1 MVKMTTKLQD
11 VNPDLLCLG
20 LSHHTA
26 PLALREKLAME
37 EDALQAF
44 LNKQLS
50 TGKVG
55 EIAVLSTCNR
65 VEVYFTSS
73 HNDFDQMV
81 ADLAAANGVRLQELK
96 DHSYALKNDEGVG
109 HLFRVAAGLDS
120 LVVGEAQI
128 LGQVSQAYEF
138 ARACQTVGPRLSKLF
153 QAAIFSA
160 KRVQSETAL
169 SRWSTSVPSLA
180 VKLASRQGKRLDQAH
195 ILLVGA
201 GDMAEL
207 AVEAFRKHGVKQ
219 FSVASRTLQSAA
231 KLARR
236 WNGRAGTLDQLAEY
250 LVEVDV
256 LLCSSSS
263 QDVLIQ
269 KELVDQVMAI
279 RPQRPLVILDI
290 AVPRDVHPDVSQV
303 KNVFLYDMDDLQQGV
318 EVLQSARSKE
328 LPRARQ
334 IVDEEIRDFIAYST
348 GLDVMVPVIRG
359 LRQQAESIRHEE
371 LEKALRRLPSLT
383 QEQQEQIG
391 ALTRSIVR
399 KLLHNPTARLRQR
412 TSDENSDHY
421 ATVAR
426 QLFGLDQE

>member
-1 MVKMTTKLQD
+1 MNSMS
-11 VNPDLLCLG
+11 LLCLG
-20 LSHHTA
+20 FSHYTA
-26 PLALREKLAME
+26 PLALREKLAMGE
-37 EDALQAF
+37 TALQVF
-44 LNKQLS
+44 LNEQVS

-73 HNDFDQMV
+73 HSDFDQM
-81 ADLAAANGVRLQELK
+81 AEDLAAANGVRLQELK
-96 DHSYALKNDEGVG
+96 DHSYGLKDDEAVG
-109 HLFRVAAGLDS
+109 HLFLVAAGLDS
-120 LVVGEAQI
+120 LVIGEAQI
-128 LGQVSQAYEF
+128 LGQVSKAYEF
-138 ARACQTVGPRLSKLF
+138 ARARQTVGPRLSKLF

-169 SRWSTSVPSLA
+169 SRLSTSVPSLA

-195 ILLVGA
+195 VLLVGA
-201 GDMAEL
+201 GEMAEL

-219 FSVASRTLQSAA
+219 FSVASRTLRSAA
-231 KLARR
+231 KLAQR
-236 WNGRAGTLDQLAEY
+236 WNGRAGTLDQLAKY

-263 QDVLIQ
+263 KDFLIE
-269 KELVDQVMAI
+269 KKMVEQVMAI

-290 AVPRDVHPDVSQV
+290 AVPRDVHPDASQV
-303 KNVFLYDMDDLQQGV
+303 KNVFLHDMDDLQRGV

-334 IVDEEIRDFIAYST
+334 IVDEEVRDFIAYSID
-348 GLDVMVPVIRG
+348 LDVMVPVIRG
-359 LRQQAESIRHEE
+359 LRQQAESIRDEE
-371 LEKALRRLPSLT
+371 LQKTLRRLPNLT
-383 QEQQEQIG
+383 AEQQEQIG

-412 TSDENSDHY
+412 TTHENSAHY
-421 ATVAR
+421 AAVAR

>member
-1 MVKMTTKLQD
+1 M
-11 VNPDLLCLG
+11 NLLCLG

-26 PLALREKLAME
+26 PLALREKLAMGE
-37 EDALQAF
+37 TALQVF
-44 LNKQLS
+44 LNEQLS

-65 VEVYFTSS
+65 VEIYFTSS
-73 HNDFDQMV
+73 QSGFDQMIE
-81 ADLAAANGVRLQELK
+81 DLAAANGVKPQELK
-96 DHSYALKNDEGVG
+96 VHSYGLKNDEGVR

-128 LGQVSQAYEF
+128 LGQVAQAYEF
-138 ARACQTVGPRLSKLF
+138 ARAHQTVGLRLSKLF

-169 SRWSTSVPSLA
+169 SRLSTSVPSLA

-201 GDMAEL
+201 GEMAEL
-207 AVEAFRKHGVKQ
+207 AVEAFRKHGVKR
-219 FSVASRTLQSAA
+219 FSVASRTLHSAE

-236 WNGRAGTLDQLAEY
+236 WNGRAGTLDQLSQY
-250 LVEVDV
+250 LADVDV

-263 QDVLIQ
+263 QDFLID
-269 KELVDQVMAI
+269 KEMVDQVMSI

-290 AVPRDVHPDVSQV
+290 AVPRDVHPDVKQV

-318 EVLQSARSKE
+318 EVLQSARSRE

-334 IVDEEIRDFIAYST
+334 IVDEEVRDFIAYSID
-348 GLDVMVPVIRG
+348 LDVMVPVIRG
-359 LRQQAESIRHEE
+359 LRQQAENIRHEE
-371 LEKALRRLPSLT
+371 LQKTLRRLPNLT
-383 QEQQEQIG
+383 PEQQEQIG

-399 KLLHNPTARLRQR
+399 KLLHNPTAHLRQR
-412 TSDENSDHY
+412 TTDENNDRY
-421 ATVAR
+421 AAVAR